1 MRFWLV
7 IGTTAALLLPA
18 ARTYTQQPGLRMKTE
33 TLVQGPMRIDKVKDG
48 LYVVRG
54 PFLPCAP
61 RGCTPNGTDDG
72 LIHEAGDV
80 AVRVT
85 PEGVILVD
93 DKFPEH
99 VATVLDLVRTIT
111 PLPIKYMLNS
121 HHHGD
126 HVSGNIRIAEQ
137 GINIVGHKN
146 IRENFIKTRQPGPP
160 NITFADEAAVYLGTT
175 EVKLHYF
182 GRGHTNG
189 DTVIEFP
196 DLKTIHIGDLIID
209 GMPVIDYP
217 NGGSAIEF
225 VTTIDRVLTL
235 DFDTMIPGHG
245 RVMTKDDARA
255 YRARFQAM
263 NDRGRALI
271 KKGVSKDRFGAE
283 LKLDDFGWEKTVS
296 TIVFVRGLGQY
307 YDELAGSR

>member
-1 MRFWLV
+1 MRRTAILAAM
-7 IGTTAALLLPA
+7 ILAALAVKGLG
-18 ARTYTQQPGLRMKTE
+18 QSFELRMRTE
-33 TLVQGPMRIDKVKDG
+33 RLVAGPMRIDKVKDG

-61 RGCTPNGTDDG
+61 RGCTPGVTDDG

-85 PEGVILVD
+85 SEGVILVD

-99 VATVLDLVRTIT
+99 VADVLALVRTVT
-111 PLPIKYMLNS
+111 PLPIVYMLNS

-126 HVSGNIRIAEQ
+126 HASGNVRIREMGVNVVA
-137 GINIVGHKN
+137 HRN
-146 IRENFIKTRQPGPP
+146 IRENFIRTKQAGPP
-160 NITFADEAAVYLGTT
+160 NITFADEASVYLGGI
-175 EVKLHYF
+175 EARLHYF

-196 DLKTIHIGDLIID
+196 DLKTVHVGDLIID
-209 GMPVIDYP
+209 AMPVIDYA

-225 VTTIDRVLTL
+225 TGTIEKLLAL

-245 RVMTKDDARA
+245 RTMTKDEARA
-255 YRARFQAM
+255 YLLRFRAM
-263 NDRGRALI
+263 NDRARSLI
-271 KKGVSKDRFGAE
+271 RSGVSKDQFQARLALE
-283 LKLDDFGWEKTVS
+283 DFGWEKSVS
-296 TIVFVRGLGQY
+296 TVAFLPNIGRY
-307 YDELAGSR
+307 YDEMASAR